1 MFDMNNIDL
10 ILATIA
16 VALILLFTKADY
28 MSHSMNEVVK
38 MTQKRIVEV
47 EKEHAICYVYEGAF
61 SSKPM
66 NCIKKGE

>member
-1 MFDMNNIDL
+1 MNNIDL

-16 VALILLFTKADY
+16 IALLLSFTKANY

-47 EKEHAICYVYEGAF
+47 EKEHAICYVYDGAF